1 MRVTVSVVDE
11 NGNKYEGKADLS
23 LVGDRETQDNAPP
36 RPDRSVQGSIDFTLP
51 LRAFVRTYAAGNSS
65 GAARLVVLLAFLAA
79 GSDGADVAAERV
91 RAEWGR
97 LTAHL
102 GAFNRAHFTRAKDRA
117 WIDSASSGLYRLG
130 PRWREAFDP
139 R

>member
-11 NGNKYEGKADLS
+11 DGNKYEGKADLS
-23 LVGDRETQDNAPP
+23 LVSGRETQEEAPA
-36 RPDRSVQGSIDFTLP
+36 RPDRSVEGSIDFTLP
-51 LRAFVRTYAAGNSS
+51 LRAFVKTYAAGNSS

-79 GSDGADVAAERV
+79 GSDGADVPAERV

-102 GAFNRAHFTRAKDRA
+102 GAFNRAHVTRAKDRA
-117 WIDSASSGLYRLG
+117 WIDSTSSGLYRLG
-130 PRWREAFDP
+130 PRWREAFDTQ
-139 R
+139 